1 MSVTTDDVDYVA
13 ALARLQFTKAEKEKF
28 THQLNAILTHIEKLN
43 EIDTTQVEPLL
54 HVIDLEN
61 IFREDTTRPSYPRD
75 EMLKNAPDA
84 TEKFFKVPR
93 VIGDR

>member
-1 MSVTTDDVDYVA
+1 MGVTLHDVEHVA
-13 ALARLQFTKAEKEKF
+13 ALARLEFTAAEKEKF
-28 THQLNAILTHIEKLN
+28 THQLNAILTYIEKLN
-43 EIDTTQVEPLL
+43 EIDTSQVEPLSQ
-54 HVIDLEN
+54 VISLEN
-61 IFREDTTRPSYPRD
+61 IFRDDTARPSFPRD